1 MAMDEVQTRVFGI
14 DPLFYFIFF
23 YFCPGKK
30 KEWRRWDEIGAVGG
44 GLKIEDVREIGSFF

>member
-23 YFCPGKK
+23 IFVQEKK
-30 KEWRRWDEIGAVGG
+30 KNGEDETKLVLWGEG
-44 GLKIEDVREIGSFF
+44 